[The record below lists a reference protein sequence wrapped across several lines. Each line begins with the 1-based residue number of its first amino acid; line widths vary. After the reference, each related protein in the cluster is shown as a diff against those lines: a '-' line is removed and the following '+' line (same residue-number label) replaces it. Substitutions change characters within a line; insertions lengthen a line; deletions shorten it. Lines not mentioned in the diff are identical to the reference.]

1 MSRLAD
7 RIKKLE
13 RSRGNGYVASRFLT
27 GSPEMTAAD
36 YERLAEQT
44 LDEMVATGEITEQQ
58 RDRVFFARF
67 LAADEVVRPGNGP
80 PIPLRQGNSHVR

>member
-13 RSRGNGYVASRFLT
+13 RLRGNAYVASRFLK

-44 LDEMVATGEITEQQ
+44 FVCYPKI
-58 RDRVFFARF
+58 
-67 LAADEVVRPGNGP
+67 RP
-80 PIPLRQGNSHVR
+80 R